1 MDSQCCHRL
10 RWLNYRKLRQTSSH
24 TIWWQVVFPR
34 ALLPWSRLTASYTA
48 SLLGWSG
55 FSPCLLLTHCGWQ
68 MERNGAFISAHF
80 RGLIPLLCGSVH
92 LGRWLWWCMGRRRFT
107 SRRTGSR
114 EGIQEG
120 AVVGC
125 RSKGILPVTYF
136 LWKLPQP
143 PSWVPT
149 WLGTKVQHIKLRGGG
164 TFQIQ
169 TATLALKFSPLFF
182 WFLFFLTFL

>member
-10 RWLNYRKLRQTSSH
+10 RWLNYRKLRQTSGH

-34 ALLPWSRLTASYTA
+34 ALLPWSRLTTSYDA

-107 SRRTGSR
+107 SRQTGSR

-143 PSWVPT
+143 PTPVGYQGWAHKTERRRNIPNSNCNTCVKILTP
-149 WLGTKVQHIKLRGGG
+149 
-164 TFQIQ
+164 
-169 TATLALKFSPLFF
+169 FF
-182 WFLFFLTFL
+182 WFLFFLTFF